1 MFYASGKRFYIK
13 KIWMLFLYILFAIVC
28 DAWYVLQR
36 ACRFPN
42 NQIGVNDFGFAIAI
56 IRIGNAFQ

>member
-1 MFYASGKRFYIK
+1 MFFASGKRFYIK

-28 DAWYVLQR
+28 DELYVLQR

-42 NQIGVNDFGFAIAI
+42 HQVGIDDLGFAIAI